1 MDYDTRKRQKQQVV
15 LAQCSFL
22 TISTLTALTRLLNYK
37 TFKIQDRKYE
47 EHAKHEDK
55 HCYH

>member
-1 MDYDTRKRQKQQVV
+1 MTRKRQKQQVV